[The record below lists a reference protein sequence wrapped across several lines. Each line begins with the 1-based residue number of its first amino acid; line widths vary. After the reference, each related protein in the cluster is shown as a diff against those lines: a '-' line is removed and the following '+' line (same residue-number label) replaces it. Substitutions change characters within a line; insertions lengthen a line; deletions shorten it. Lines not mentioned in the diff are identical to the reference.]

1 MTTNEIL
8 INAHNVRQAFMNK
21 IDLYI
26 DKVVNYAKI
35 NELYIKEIK
44 KYTNDDSAYQVEI
57 PKYYKLK
64 KTSPKKLN
72 QIFTYFY
79 LIFANITNAYI
90 SYLDHNT
97 DNFFSNFDLYIEKDV
112 NKIMHAIKDF
122 RNGDLFDNELLEFFH
137 AIDPD
142 DAKLIVKNDMIDIY
156 FIQKLTH
163 YKKYDELLLILE
175 QVNILG
181 NLKDDYIYKFIIKI
195 FNLISMK

>member
-57 PKYYKLK
+57 SKYYKLK

-90 SYLDHNT
+90 SYLDDNT

-195 FNLISMK
+195 FNLIK

>member
-8 INAHNVRQAFMNK
+8 LNAHNVRQAFMNK

-35 NELYIKEIK
+35 NELYINEIK
-44 KYTNDDSAYQVEI
+44 KYTNDDSVYQVEI

-90 SYLDHNT
+90 SYLDDNT
-97 DNFFSNFDLYIEKDV
+97 DNFFSNFDLYVEKDV

-163 YKKYDELLLILE
+163 YKKYYELLLILE

-195 FNLISMK
+195 FNLIK

>member
-1 MTTNEIL
+1 MTANEIL

-44 KYTNDDSAYQVEI
+44 KYTNDDSAYQAEI

-90 SYLDHNT
+90 SYLDDNT

-195 FNLISMK
+195 FNLIK

>member
-57 PKYYKLK
+57 PKYYRLK

-90 SYLDHNT
+90 SYLDDNT
-97 DNFFSNFDLYIEKDV
+97 DNFFSNFDLYVEKDV
-112 NKIMHAIKDF
+112 NKIMYAIKDF

-163 YKKYDELLLILE
+163 YKKYYELLLILE

-181 NLKDDYIYKFIIKI
+181 NLKDDYIYKFIIKV
-195 FNLISMK
+195 FNLIK

>member
-26 DKVVNYAKI
+26 DKIVNYAKI

-90 SYLDHNT
+90 SYLDDNT

-112 NKIMHAIKDF
+112 NKIMHAIKNF

-195 FNLISMK
+195 FNLIK

>member
-26 DKVVNYAKI
+26 DKIVNYAKI

-90 SYLDHNT
+90 SYLDDNT

-142 DAKLIVKNDMIDIY
+142 DAKLIVKNDMINIY

-195 FNLISMK
+195 FNLIK

>member
-90 SYLDHNT
+90 SYLDDNT
-97 DNFFSNFDLYIEKDV
+97 DNFFSNFNLYIEKDV

-195 FNLISMK
+195 FNLIK

>member
-90 SYLDHNT
+90 SYLDDNT

-195 FNLISMK
+195 FNLTK

>member
-26 DKVVNYAKI
+26 DKIVNYAKI

-90 SYLDHNT
+90 SYLDDNI

-195 FNLISMK
+195 FNLIK

>member
-90 SYLDHNT
+90 SYLDDNT

-163 YKKYDELLLILE
+163 YKKYDELLLLLE

-195 FNLISMK
+195 FNLIK

>member
-90 SYLDHNT
+90 SYLDDNT
-97 DNFFSNFDLYIEKDV
+97 DNFFSNFDLYVEKDV

-163 YKKYDELLLILE
+163 YKKYYELLLILE

-195 FNLISMK
+195 FNLIK

>member
-44 KYTNDDSAYQVEI
+44 KYSNDDSAYQVEI
-57 PKYYKLK
+57 PKYYRLK

-90 SYLDHNT
+90 SYLDDNT
-97 DNFFSNFDLYIEKDV
+97 DNFFSNFDLYVEKDV

-163 YKKYDELLLILE
+163 YKKYYELLLILE

-181 NLKDDYIYKFIIKI
+181 NLKDDYIYKFIIKV
-195 FNLISMK
+195 FNLIK

>member
-8 INAHNVRQAFMNK
+8 INAHNARQAFMNK

-57 PKYYKLK
+57 PKYYRLK

-90 SYLDHNT
+90 SYLDDNT
-97 DNFFSNFDLYIEKDV
+97 DNFFSNFDLYVEKDV

-163 YKKYDELLLILE
+163 YKKYYELLLILE

-181 NLKDDYIYKFIIKI
+181 NLKDDYIYKFIIKV
-195 FNLISMK
+195 FNLIK

>member
-79 LIFANITNAYI
+79 LIFANITSAYI
-90 SYLDHNT
+90 SYLDDNT

-112 NKIMHAIKDF
+112 SKIMHAIKDF

-195 FNLISMK
+195 FNLIK

>member
-44 KYTNDDSAYQVEI
+44 KYTNDDSAYQIEI

-90 SYLDHNT
+90 SYLDDNT

-163 YKKYDELLLILE
+163 YKKYYELLLILE

-195 FNLISMK
+195 FNLIK

>member
-57 PKYYKLK
+57 PKYYKFK

-90 SYLDHNT
+90 SYLDDNT

-181 NLKDDYIYKFIIKI
+181 NLKNDYIYKFIIKI
-195 FNLISMK
+195 FNLIK

>member
-44 KYTNDDSAYQVEI
+44 KYTNDDSAYQAEI

-90 SYLDHNT
+90 SYLDDNT

-195 FNLISMK
+195 FNLIK

>member
-90 SYLDHNT
+90 SYLDDNT
-97 DNFFSNFDLYIEKDV
+97 DNFFSNFDLCIEKDV

-137 AIDPD
+137 AIDPY

-195 FNLISMK
+195 FNLIK

>member
-26 DKVVNYAKI
+26 DKIVNYAKI

-90 SYLDHNT
+90 SYLDDNT
-97 DNFFSNFDLYIEKDV
+97 DYFFSNFDLYIEKDV

-195 FNLISMK
+195 FNLIK

>member
-79 LIFANITNAYI
+79 LIFSNITNAYI
-90 SYLDHNT
+90 SYLDDNT

-195 FNLISMK
+195 FNLIK

>member
-64 KTSPKKLN
+64 KTSLKKLN

-90 SYLDHNT
+90 SYLDDNT

-195 FNLISMK
+195 FNLIK

>member
-57 PKYYKLK
+57 PKYYRLK

-90 SYLDHNT
+90 SYLDDNT

-163 YKKYDELLLILE
+163 YKKYYELLLILE

-195 FNLISMK
+195 FNLIK

>member
-1 MTTNEIL
+1 MQQ
-8 INAHNVRQAFMNK
+8 R
-21 IDLYI
+21 Y
-26 DKVVNYAKI
+26 
-35 NELYIKEIK
+35 
-44 KYTNDDSAYQVEI
+44 

-90 SYLDHNT
+90 SYLDDNT

-195 FNLISMK
+195 FNLIK

>member
-44 KYTNDDSAYQVEI
+44 KYTNDDSDYQVEI

-90 SYLDHNT
+90 SYLDDNT

-195 FNLISMK
+195 FNLIK

>member
-21 IDLYI
+21 IDPYI
-26 DKVVNYAKI
+26 DKIVNYSKI
-35 NELYIKEIK
+35 NELYINEIK

-90 SYLDHNT
+90 SYLDDDT
-97 DNFFSNFDLYIEKDV
+97 DNFFSNFDLYVEKDI

-163 YKKYDELLLILE
+163 YKKYYELLLILE

-195 FNLISMK
+195 FNLIK

>member
-90 SYLDHNT
+90 SYLDDNT

-163 YKKYDELLLILE
+163 YRKYDELLLILE

-195 FNLISMK
+195 FNLIK

>member
-8 INAHNVRQAFMNK
+8 INAHNVRQAFINK

-90 SYLDHNT
+90 SYLDDNT

-195 FNLISMK
+195 FNLIK

>member
-90 SYLDHNT
+90 SYLDDNT

-112 NKIMHAIKDF
+112 NKIMHAIKDI

-195 FNLISMK
+195 FNLIK

>member
-90 SYLDHNT
+90 SYLDDNT

-175 QVNILG
+175 QVNILV

-195 FNLISMK
+195 FNLIK

>member
-90 SYLDHNT
+90 SYLDDNT

-163 YKKYDELLLILE
+163 YKKYNELLLILE

-195 FNLISMK
+195 FNLIK

>member
-90 SYLDHNT
+90 SYLDDNT

-181 NLKDDYIYKFIIKI
+181 NLKNDYIYKFIIKI
-195 FNLISMK
+195 FNLIK

>member
-35 NELYIKEIK
+35 NELYTKEIK

-90 SYLDHNT
+90 SYLDDNT

-195 FNLISMK
+195 FNLIK

>member
-90 SYLDHNT
+90 SYLDDNT

-195 FNLISMK
+195 FNLIK

>member
-26 DKVVNYAKI
+26 DKIVNYAKI

-90 SYLDHNT
+90 SYLDDNT

-175 QVNILG
+175 QVNILW

-195 FNLISMK
+195 FNLIK

>member
-90 SYLDHNT
+90 SYLDDNT

-163 YKKYDELLLILE
+163 YKKYYELLLILE

-195 FNLISMK
+195 FNLIK

>member
-1 MTTNEIL
+1 MTINEIL

-90 SYLDHNT
+90 SYLDDNT

-195 FNLISMK
+195 FNLIK

>member
-21 IDLYI
+21 IDFYI

-90 SYLDHNT
+90 SYLDDNT

-122 RNGDLFDNELLEFFH
+122 RNGDLFDDELLEFFH

-195 FNLISMK
+195 FNLIK

>member
-26 DKVVNYAKI
+26 DKLVNYAKI

-90 SYLDHNT
+90 SYLDDNT

-195 FNLISMK
+195 FNLIK

>member
-90 SYLDHNT
+90 SYLDDNT
-97 DNFFSNFDLYIEKDV
+97 DNFFSNFDLYFVNDL

-195 FNLISMK
+195 FNLIK